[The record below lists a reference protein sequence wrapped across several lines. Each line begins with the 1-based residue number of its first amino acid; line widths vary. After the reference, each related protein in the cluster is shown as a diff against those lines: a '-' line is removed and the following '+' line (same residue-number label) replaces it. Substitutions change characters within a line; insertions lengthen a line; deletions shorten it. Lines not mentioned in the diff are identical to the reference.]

1 MACVYFGLL
10 TIDEPTNAKL
20 NNKHHI
26 RFEQAQAAI
35 QWPARLRRAK
45 WEDHPK
51 YGRRMV
57 TVGETE
63 GKPVLCILKPVPAY
77 DENADTWEIQ
87 TARWL
92 QQS

>member
-1 MACVYFGLL
+1 VYFGLL
-10 TIDEPTNAKL
+10 VATPVTKAKL
-20 NNKHHI
+20 NGKHNI
-26 RFEQAQAAI
+26 TTEQVRAAI

-45 WEDHPK
+45 WDDHPR

-57 TVGETE
+57 TVGDTQ
-63 GKPVLCILKPVPAY
+63 GKPVLCILKPIPEY

-92 QQS
+92 R